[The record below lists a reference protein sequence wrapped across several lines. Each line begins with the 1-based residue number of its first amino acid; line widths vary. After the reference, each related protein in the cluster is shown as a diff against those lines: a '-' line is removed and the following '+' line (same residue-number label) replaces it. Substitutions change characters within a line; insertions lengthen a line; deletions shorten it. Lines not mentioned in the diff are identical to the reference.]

1 MFRLIRLTIL
11 LVITCGTAIFAARL
25 VGRTRP
31 VPLAILFT
39 NPNGTP
45 CPRPCLFG
53 VQPGATSFSD
63 AVAMV
68 RAHPFTRALGRDEI
82 SDQGQSYV
90 SFNGPS
96 MNIDVSSGSDDRVGS
111 INIHINI
118 AALRLAPEPL
128 LRDVSLGEF
137 VALFGVPHGVEAQ
150 SGATISFYSGDSMI
164 VISPNILLVG
174 ESRISAE
181 SPLGSIMLEVPDAFA
196 QELTF
201 TRAGLRPWRGFSN
214 VRRYTLSANP

>member
-1 MFRLIRLTIL
+1 MFRLIRLMLL
-11 LVITCGTAIFAARL
+11 LVITCAAAIFAARL

-53 VQPGATSFSD
+53 VQPGVTSFSD

-68 RAHPFTRALGRDEI
+68 RAHPFTRALGRDEL

-90 SFNGPS
+90 SFSGPM
-96 MNIDVSSGSDDRVGS
+96 MNIDVSNGSDDRVSS
-111 INIHINI
+111 IYIRFDFD
-118 AALRLAPEPL
+118 ALRLKP
-128 LRDVSLGEF
+128 DSMFGNTSLGELA
-137 VALFGVPHGVEAQ
+137 ALFGVPHAVEVRA
-150 SGATISFYSGDSMI
+150 GYAISFYSSDSMI
-164 VISPNILLVG
+164 VISPNTPING
-174 ESRISAE
+174 DSQISTE
-181 SPLGSIMLEVPDAFA
+181 SPLGSITLEVPDAFA

-214 VRRYTLSANP
+214 ARRYALTANP